1 MKTFKAKL
9 LKDLT
14 YINGC
19 KLRKGEIIDVTRSA
33 KKSNW
38 VVDADSNQLIRI
50 FNHDFEVVS

>member
-19 KLRKGEIIDVTRSA
+19 KLRKGEIISVTRSA

-38 VVDADSNQLIRI
+38 VIDADSNHLIKI
-50 FNHDFEVVS
+50 FCHDFEVIS

>member
-19 KLRKGEIIDVTRSA
+19 NLKKGSIVKVAQSSSRS
-33 KKSNW
+33 SW
-38 VVDADSNQLIRI
+38 VVNVRSNQLIKV
-50 FNHDFEVVS
+50 FSYDFEVV

>member
-19 KLRKGEIIDVTRSA
+19 KLKKGSIVKVAQSSSRS
-33 KKSNW
+33 SW
-38 VVDADSNQLIRI
+38 VVNVRSIQLIKV
-50 FNHDFEVVS
+50 FNYDFEVV